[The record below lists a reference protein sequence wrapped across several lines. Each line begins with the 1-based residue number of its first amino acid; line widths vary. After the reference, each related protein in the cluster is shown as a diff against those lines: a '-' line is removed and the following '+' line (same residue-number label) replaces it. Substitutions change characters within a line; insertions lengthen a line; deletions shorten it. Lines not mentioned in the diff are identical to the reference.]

1 MDGAPNPQELP
12 EGLPVP
18 ADDGA
23 ADHLSGASIPNV
35 PLPSTAGE
43 PVDLAALPGRTV
55 VYCYPLTGRPD
66 TELPRGWDE
75 IPGARGCS
83 PQSCAFRD
91 HHENLRALGARVFG
105 LSTQDTEYQREAV
118 ERLRLPYELLS
129 DKNLRFAGALSLPT
143 FEAGGMVLL
152 KRLTMIMDDGRIEK
166 VFYPVFPPDRNAEE
180 VIGWLRRDL
189 AGVRN
194 G

>member
-1 MDGAPNPQELP
+1 MERTHNPEELP
-12 EGLPVP
+12 EGLPEP

-23 ADHLSGASIPNV
+23 ADQLPGASIPHV
-35 PLPSTAGE
+35 PLASTSGE
-43 PVDLAALPGRTV
+43 PVDLAALSGRTV

-66 TELPRGWDE
+66 MELPRGWDE

-91 HHENLRALGARVFG
+91 HHEDLRALGARVFG

-118 ERLRLPYELLS
+118 ERLNLPYELLS
-129 DKNLRFAGALSLPT
+129 DEDLRFAGALSLPT

-152 KRLTMIMDDGRIEK
+152 KRLTMIIDDGSIEK
-166 VFYPVFPPDRNAEE
+166 VFYHVFPPDRNAGE
-180 VIGWLRRDL
+180 VLGGLREDV
-189 AGVRN
+189 AGVHE